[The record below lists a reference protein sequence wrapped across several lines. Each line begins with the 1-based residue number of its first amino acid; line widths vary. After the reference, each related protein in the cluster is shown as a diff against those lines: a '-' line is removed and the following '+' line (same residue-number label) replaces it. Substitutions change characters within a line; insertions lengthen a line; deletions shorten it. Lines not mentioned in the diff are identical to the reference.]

1 MEIAK
6 ELLIGIQLPS
16 KTGPLVPTHRKMKR
30 VNKSY
35 SGLVGKPQKVRQ
47 GRKLFSACIS
57 PCPSALPPLF
67 FLATEAGNRMVYP
80 QPPPWTWGG
89 GAGHFRVDP
98 VPACKFYQSNWSRKA
113 WAKDVPYNH
122 TRNPNTGILSQ
133 SCSFSKS
140 SCDSHHLCESISW
153 PMQFPVSFSCL
164 NCNSKSLPPFPL

>member
-89 GAGHFRVDP
+89 GQVTSGLTQFLPASFTKATGVGRRGQKTYPTITPETQTQASSLSPVHFPNPRVTLTTS
-98 VPACKFYQSNWSRKA
+98 V
-113 WAKDVPYNH
+113 
-122 TRNPNTGILSQ
+122 NPSPGQ
-133 SCSFSKS
+133 
-140 SCDSHHLCESISW
+140 
-153 PMQFPVSFSCL
+153 
-164 NCNSKSLPPFPL
+164 CNSQ